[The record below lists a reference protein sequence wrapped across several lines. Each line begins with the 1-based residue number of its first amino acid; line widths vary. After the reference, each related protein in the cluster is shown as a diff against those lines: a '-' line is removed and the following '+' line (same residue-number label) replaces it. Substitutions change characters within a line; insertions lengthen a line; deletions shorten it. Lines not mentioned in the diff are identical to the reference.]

1 MNRSAMQVALDDLV
15 EVTANRRELN
25 ALECERITAARQAG
39 ASWERIASAL
49 GIRSRQG
56 AEQRYH
62 RLMEVEDT

>member
-1 MNRSAMQVALDDLV
+1 MSHSPMQVALDELA
-15 EVTANRRELN
+15 EVTATRRDLDT
-25 ALECERITAARQAG
+25 LERDRITAARRAG

-62 RLMEVEDT
+62 RLMEAT